1 MIMRFHQI
9 LLRKTRRL
17 TRAIYRRAF
26 QLPLVNKAIFT
37 QVSSK
42 GEMEDAQAYGTR
54 SPIEIMNQGFEIDE
68 VPSLMNRRYLQERFT
83 QFRNSFKILYV
94 GRIEPVQKGL
104 DLLIAAI
111 HKLVSADNR
120 VDLCLFMFGST
131 HKKQDQQ
138 QVESLIKRFGLSE
151 KVILPGFIQAPDK
164 YHAMASADVFLHTS
178 RWEGL
183 PLSVLEAA
191 ACGVPCIVTPG
202 SYVDD
207 VVRKYDAGLTVD
219 GDADS
224 IAQGIKTALEL
235 PPSELKKKGTNARGL
250 VEKEF
255 SWKKTAKAMCDCYEK
270 YLTEGRLRLTD
281 HGLSSLRQPFRTRE
295 SRKEPSLL

>member
-37 QVSSK
+37 QVLSE

-68 VPSLMNRRYLQERFT
+68 VPSPMNRSYLQERFT

-111 HKLVSADNR
+111 RKLVSADNR

-131 HKKQDQQ
+131 HKEQD
-138 QVESLIKRFGLSE
+138 K
-151 KVILPGFIQAPDK
+151 
-164 YHAMASADVFLHTS
+164 
-178 RWEGL
+178 
-183 PLSVLEAA
+183 
-191 ACGVPCIVTPG
+191 
-202 SYVDD
+202 
-207 VVRKYDAGLTVD
+207 
-219 GDADS
+219 
-224 IAQGIKTALEL
+224 
-235 PPSELKKKGTNARGL
+235 
-250 VEKEF
+250 
-255 SWKKTAKAMCDCYEK
+255 
-270 YLTEGRLRLTD
+270 LR
-281 HGLSSLRQPFRTRE
+281 RR
-295 SRKEPSLL
+295 